1 MPFIPNPSNMAIAA
15 SVTTALLGGH
25 PVHCTPPQAQESDM
39 EFFEELAT
47 LDWRP
52 TFFDPCTEDWNERW
66 LLDGLKATVTNGAE
80 GMSFSAGPAEGE
92 DASHAVLWTKPS
104 FEGSIKVEYEYTRLD
119 DAVSAVNII
128 YLLASGSGVG
138 SHDEDIAEWADERDV
153 PSMRLYFNHMH
164 TYHVSY
170 AAFNLD
176 NDDRSQDYVRARR
189 YLPERPEGLKG
200 TDLPPDHF
208 STGLFQTGV
217 PHQITLIKH
226 GHELIMHVTNAEQ
239 EQTFRWDTSIY
250 PPITAGRIGL
260 RHMWTRSSRY
270 QDFKVSVLTADN

>member
-1 MPFIPNPSNMAIAA
+1 MDIFQELDSMDWQ
-15 SVTTALLGGH
+15 
-25 PVHCTPPQAQESDM
+25 PV
-39 EFFEELAT
+39 
-47 LDWRP
+47 
-52 TFFDPCTEDWNERW
+52 FFDPCTEDWTEHW
-66 LLDGLKATVTNGAE
+66 SLDGLKATITHDAQ
-80 GMSFSAGPAEGE
+80 GMSFSAGPVEGE

-138 SHDEDIAEWADERDV
+138 PHDEDIAEWADERGV

-164 TYHVSY
+164 TYHISY

-226 GHELIMHVTNAEQ
+226 GDELVMHATNAEQ

-270 QDFKVSVLTADN
+270 QDFKVSVLTVDD